1 MPSLTVVLD
10 HIAGLRQNMQA
21 ATPDPIAA
29 ALVAELAGADGI
41 GAYLREDRRNIQER
55 DIRLLRQLIQN
66 RLVFH
71 MAPTSEMVG
80 IALEIK
86 PERVVLVPELSDD
99 VPAEKGL
106 DLVVRGK
113 DIYETVDTLHA
124 NGINVSVCI
133 APQPEQAKLAHQL
146 RVSWIQIHAGR
157 LQAARTPAAQRLEFD
172 TIIDTV
178 KMAHK
183 LRLRIAVGHGM
194 DYALLKLF
202 KGVLEIDEFSM
213 GQSIVA
219 RALLVGMGEA
229 VREAQTI
236 LRHL

>member
-1 MPSLTVVLD
+1 MPSLTVLID

-21 ATPDPIAA
+21 ATPDPVAA
-29 ALVAELAGADGI
+29 AILAELAGADGI
-41 GAYLREDRRNIQER
+41 SVYLREDRRNVQER
-55 DIRLLRQLIQN
+55 DIRLLRQVIQN

-86 PERVVLVPELSDD
+86 PERVVLVPELHDD
-99 VPAEKGL
+99 VPADKGL

-124 NGINVSVCI
+124 NGINVSVSI

-146 RVSWIQIHAGR
+146 RLSWIQIHAGR
-157 LQAARTPAAQRLEFD
+157 LRSARTPAAQRLEFD
-172 TIIDTV
+172 TIVDTV

-183 LRLRIAVGHGM
+183 LRLHIAVGHGL

-202 KGVLEIDEFSM
+202 KGVQEVDEFSL
-213 GQSIVA
+213 GQCIIA
-219 RALLVGMGEA
+219 RAIMVGMGEA
-229 VREAQTI
+229 VREAQTL

>member
-1 MPSLTVVLD
+1 MPSLTVLID
-10 HIAGLRQNMQA
+10 HIAGLRQNMQ
-21 ATPDPIAA
+21 TSSPDPVAA
-29 ALVAELAGADGI
+29 ALLMELAGADGI
-41 GAYLREDRRNIQER
+41 GAYLREDRRNVQER
-55 DIRLLRQLIQN
+55 DIRLLRQLIHN
-66 RLVFH
+66 RLVLH

-99 VPAEKGL
+99 VPPDKGL

-124 NGINVSVCI
+124 NGINVSICI

-146 RVSWIQIHAGR
+146 RVNWVQIHAGR
-157 LQAARTPAAQRLEFD
+157 LRSATTAAAQRLEFD

-183 LRLRIAVGHGM
+183 LRLNIAVGQGL
-194 DYALLKLF
+194 DFPLLKLF
-202 KGVLEIDEFSM
+202 KGVQEIDEFSL

-219 RALLVGMGEA
+219 RAVLVGMGEA
-229 VREAQTI
+229 VREAQTL